1 MRTIVRLRRL
11 AAGMALVYVLDPA
24 VARPARPD
32 EIAIKIGP
40 QVTILSS
47 GALGLTEFPDGA
59 IAIVGT
65 RSLVRLLL
73 SSGVSSFLVEGS
85 SLDSLKTARCVLKPG
100 RAGEY
105 DNGYAGICGVYR
117 HRDAKLYAFY
127 HAEDQEGMKRFG
139 NLVPGYYSLVGAA
152 VSGPGATAF
161 EKLGPVVTSAQV
173 KDPNGMPDQGCG
185 EMCVVRDKTG
195 RYLLM
200 YYADHSRIN
209 GRGVQI
215 CLARSPVG
223 KRPPV
228 PGTWKKYCRDGFT
241 RDGLGGEDTPVVSVR
256 SIPADATFPHVTY
269 SGALR
274 KYVMVFNIVAYL
286 EHPVTGHEGRP
297 EQSGIYT
304 AYSDDGIAWSDPR
317 QLIKAFSIPFKGRE
331 LAWHPTLIWD
341 GEESLTGWLV
351 YSYTPV
357 WGYVPPQE
365 SPHYMVGRRVEF
377 RQVSTKVSRRTR

>member
-1 MRTIVRLRRL
+1 MLDRAADIMRTIVRLRRL

-209 GRGVQI
+209 
-215 CLARSPVG
+215 A
-223 KRPPV
+223 
-228 PGTWKKYCRDGFT
+228 

-341 GEESLTGWLV
+341 GEKSLGGWLV
-351 YSYTPV
+351 YSYTPS
-357 WGYVPPQE
+357 WGYDVPQE